1 MSQLEQKPY
10 PVLISHLGRNDV
22 PLGCVRYNTETP
34 HLWMSLLLTGVSSQ
48 RLLETSGVVP
58 AVGRL
63 AFWPRPFSPIRSA
76 SQDRPIPWLRTRSGV
91 TRVLPFTR
99 ALAARSSARGIFQ
112 RSRQFQRSRHFPALA
127 AFSSA
132 ARSIARSTF
141 DCLRHVPA
149 PARHVPALAAFSSAR
164 GSFQH
169 LRHFPALAAL
179 SSTCGTFQRSRHFPA
194 LAAFSSVRGI
204 FQRSRLFPALA
215 AF

>member
-63 AFWPRPFSPIRSA
+63 AFWPSPFSPIRSA

-112 RSRQFQRSRHFPALA
+112 RSRHVPALT
-127 AFSSA
+127 AFSSARGIFPRGTFDCAQHVRLRA

-141 DCLRHVPA
+141 DCLRHVRLRA
-149 PARHVPALAAFSSAR
+149 ARSIAR
-164 GSFQH
+164 
-169 LRHFPALAAL
+169 
-179 SSTCGTFQRSRHFPA
+179 GTFQRPRHVP
-194 LAAFSSVRGI
+194 
-204 FQRSRLFPALA
+204 
-215 AF
+215 